1 MIEGYRRLI
10 TLNALVRPNV
20 ESGREDIFV
29 LSPGSVRVLLA
40 SAVIISHIS
49 KYDIGRLGVIFFFF
63 LSGYWTSRIWTEK
76 FDEKQFAPF
85 YVSRAL
91 RIYPLF
97 LVVSLASSIFRGL
110 PLSLENFLLFGIATT
125 GNDPTGV
132 SWSLDIE
139 MQYYLLCPLLL
150 PLLRRLPWTTLTVCS
165 AVAAV
170 AWIVT
175 PALGIRTALLYLP
188 AFLAGALS
196 DQLRHVPSARSAHA
210 SLGLFALA
218 SVGAYFTPFFTKMTH
233 DPFHRDIFALLW
245 LLPLIPYLQ
254 RSLSIHSSRT
264 DRAIGDYSYA
274 LYLAHFAV
282 IALIVVHGTVTEK
295 LVATIVSFGVA
306 AILYIAVDSPLNA
319 IRYRLLQL
327 ISKRARGS

>member
-1 MIEGYRRLI
+1 M
-10 TLNALVRPNV
+10 
-20 ESGREDIFV
+20 
-29 LSPGSVRVLLA
+29 VRVLLA

-49 KYDIGRLGVIFFFF
+49 KYDIGRLGVIVFFF

-76 FDEKQFAPF
+76 FDEKQFVSF
-85 YVSRAL
+85 YISRAL

-150 PLLRRLPWTTLTVCS
+150 PLLRHFPWTTLTVCS
-165 AVAAV
+165 AVTAV

-175 PALGIRTALLYLP
+175 PTLGIRTALLYLP

-196 DQLRHVPSARSAHA
+196 DQSRHIPSARSAYS

-218 SVGAYFTPFFTKMTH
+218 SVGAYFTPFFTKSTH

-254 RSLSIHSSRT
+254 RSLSIRSSHI
-264 DRAIGDYSYA
+264 DRVLGDYSYA
-274 LYLAHFAV
+274 LYLMHYAI
-282 IALIVVHGTVTEK
+282 IALIVVSDTASEK
-295 LVATIVSFGVA
+295 LVAGIVSYGVA
-306 AILYIAVDSPLNA
+306 ALLYIAVDAPLNGM
-319 IRYRLLQL
+319 RYRLMRVF
-327 ISKRARGS
+327 SKKA